1 MRHSVTTDKYARHS
15 QTNGEY
21 LAPEN
26 SKDYRRKTNPMVA
39 SHGGRIDRGLCQQNG
54 IHTYVGWVSGCSSS
68 KLTLKEGVER
78 ELFAALPRIQQVVDV
93 TDHEAGENPYY
104 A

>member
-1 MRHSVTTDKYARHS
+1 
-15 QTNGEY
+15 
-21 LAPEN
+21 
-26 SKDYRRKTNPMVA
+26 MVA
-39 SHGGRIDRGLCQQNG
+39 SHGGRIDLVDYANKTAFIRMSGGCQ
-54 IHTYVGWVSGCSSS
+54 GCSSS
-68 KLTLKEGVER
+68 KLTLKEAVER

>member
-1 MRHSVTTDKYARHS
+1 
-15 QTNGEY
+15 
-21 LAPEN
+21 
-26 SKDYRRKTNPMVA
+26 MVA
-39 SHGGRIDRGLCQQNG
+39 SHGGRIDLVDYANKTAFIRMSGGCQ
-54 IHTYVGWVSGCSSS
+54 GCSSS

>member
-1 MRHSVTTDKYARHS
+1 MRQRIQRIIDEKI
-15 QTNGEY
+15 
-21 LAPEN
+21 
-26 SKDYRRKTNPMVA
+26 NPMVA
-39 SHGGRIDRGLCQQNG
+39 SHGGRIDLVDYANKTAFIRMSGGCQ
-54 IHTYVGWVSGCSSS
+54 GCSSS